1 MIGERETERGRVGR
15 RGREGETH
23 RTERGR
29 ERNFNGGRNL
39 VFLLPPR
46 ERERV
51 AEGRAGGGERE
62 G

>member
-1 MIGERETERGRVGR
+1 MIGERETERGRDG
-15 RGREGETH
+15 GGERERYTE
-23 RTERGR
+23 TERGR
-29 ERNFNGGRNL
+29 ERNFNGRRKL
-39 VFLLPPR
+39 FFLLPPR